1 MFYRK
6 WKLTC
11 VPKKRKILSWCVKV
25 AARSLFEVPC
35 SPQKLLCVYF
45 KKNCSCVDLC
55 QKFLLCPFLCPLC
68 QNSSA
73 CSLCQNSRACPL
85 PQKMISSKKSYYGL
99 MCVLLFHE
107 WQSYVVLYGMRRL
120 LKKASCQFLVWLPWR
135 VPNGYVCAFFQR

>member
-1 MFYRK
+1 MSQKKEKYSLDASK
-6 WKLTC
+6 WQ
-11 VPKKRKILSWCVKV
+11 PD
-25 AARSLFEVPC
+25 PC
-35 SPQKLLCVYF
+35 SKSTALLKNSCACTL
-45 KKNCSCVDLC
+45 KKICSCVDLC
-55 QKFLLCPFLCPLC
+55 QKFLLCSFLCPSLC